1 MFYKSPNASKL
12 ALLHLIDHLSD
23 RGSNWLDAQV
33 MTPHMQALGAI
44 DIDREDFLDKLKA
57 TQLQNLTI
65 F

>member
-1 MFYKSPNASKL
+1 
-12 ALLHLIDHLSD
+12 
-23 RGSNWLDAQV
+23 